1 MSCKKLVACL
11 FLISLS
17 MVWAA
22 AAQDDEACAALVA
35 RCASMSD
42 ESFLSDAYLS
52 PDGGGTHLGT
62 CYFHD
67 RNDGIGTYP
76 YLCDNYVKISWLPD
90 PKGYQGNG
98 RTGCISTPNP
108 EGRKEVARVLRDL
121 CLEGKCCC
129 PKNTFKDCP
138 GWTGG
143 TVKGWDPYTKTC
155 CEYPNPC
162 SLPPG
167 WEVPPADDKR
177 CK

>member
-17 MVWAA
+17 MAWAA

-52 PDGGGTHLGT
+52 PDSGKPHLGV

-67 RNDGIGTYP
+67 RNDGIGTYH
-76 YLCDNYVKISWLPD
+76 YACDNYVKISSLPD
-90 PKGYQGNG
+90 PKGYNG
-98 RTGCISTPNP
+98 KGTGCISKPDP
-108 EGRKEVARVLRDL
+108 DGKAEVAALLRNL
-121 CLEGKCCC
+121 CLKGACCC
-129 PKNTFKDCP
+129 PKDTFKECP
-138 GWTGG
+138 GWSGG
-143 TVKGWDPYTKTC
+143 SVKGLDPITNAC
-155 CEYPNPC
+155 CEFPNPC

-167 WEVPPADDKR
+167 WFVPPAGDKR